1 MNSLK
6 KTTEPDVFIPPHTI
20 TPEMETMIS
29 QALKAEKNR
38 HEEKSTKE

>member
-20 TPEMETMIS
+20 TPEQENLIS
-29 QALKAEKNR
+29 QALKAEKTR
-38 HEEKSTKE
+38 IEEKSTKE